1 MRDRL
6 PPMFSLQVF
15 EAAARLGSF
24 TKAAAELKLTTGAI
38 SRQIRHLED
47 WCALTLFER
56 QGPQIRITREGE
68 DLLAR
73 LGGPLSALRQAVY
86 PQAADAI
93 QTLQIATLASIAKAW
108 LLPRL
113 GDFSAKYPQIALTV
127 RTDYALTR
135 PPPRTAMVAL
145 RHGTRPSDQLQS
157 EVLFQDRL
165 LAVATPMR
173 ARQLGPDPRKWAPRD
188 WLQHISLDPR
198 PWFDAAGLPPEYEA
212 AGPAF
217 NDADVMLDAAQQ
229 GMGVGLTRLSLAW
242 PRLKAGHLVLVNGV
256 ICRSLRDNLLV
267 LREDSADLPAVRH
280 FVRWVRDQAAAWR
293 ELQDEF
299 DSPDH
304 PLRSSGFSV
313 SDRASAA
320 S

>member
-24 TKAAAELKLTTGAI
+24 TKAAVELKLTAGAI

-86 PQAADAI
+86 PQGGDAV
-93 QTLQIATLASIAKAW
+93 QTLQIATLASTAKAW

-113 GDFSAKYPQIALTV
+113 GEFAARHPQIGLIV

-145 RHGTRPSDQLQS
+145 RHGTRPSDQLLS
-157 EVLFQDRL
+157 EVLFEDRL
-165 LAVATPMR
+165 LAVATPTR
-173 ARQLGPDPRKWAPRD
+173 ARQFGPDASKWAPRD
-188 WLQHISLDPR
+188 WLQHISLDYR
-198 PWFDAAGLPPEYEA
+198 SWFDAAGLPPEYAA

-229 GMGVGLTRLSLAW
+229 GMGVALTRLSLAW
-242 PRLKAGHLVLVNGV
+242 PRLKSGQLVLANRVV
-256 ICRSLRDNLLV
+256 CRSPRDNLLI
-267 LREDSADLPAVRH
+267 LREDSADLPAVRN
-280 FVRWVRDQAAAWR
+280 FVHWIRDQAAAWR
-293 ELQDEF
+293 EIQNEF

-304 PLRSSGFSV
+304 PLRSLGV
-313 SDRASAA
+313 
-320 S
+320 